1 MKKLKEWLKDEKRL
15 KILTLIGIVGII
27 MIALSGLIKPK
38 SEIKSSPKESDEC
51 EVIAEY
57 TRRYEERVKEIV
69 DSIEGAGESKVM
81 ITLESGVEYIYAKE
95 EKQKNDITDRNG
107 DVVDEKNSSEK
118 TTILIEDENGRK
130 KALVK
135 TVKEPS
141 VKGVVVV
148 CEGGDDIEVKL
159 RVTEAVKTALGVG
172 SNSVCVTKLKNNI

>member
-107 DVVDEKNSSEK
+107 DVVDEKIRPRKQQYSLRTK
-118 TTILIEDENGRK
+118 TDGKRRLSKR
-130 KALVK
+130 
-135 TVKEPS
+135 S
-141 VKGVVVV
+141 
-148 CEGGDDIEVKL
+148 
-159 RVTEAVKTALGVG
+159 
-172 SNSVCVTKLKNNI
+172 KNRA